1 MVAYQTGNAANVAP
15 PATSSQT
22 SLPSQTGPIVSSI
35 VLALLGVAAEH
46 RQQHADAE
54 VEALEHEVARP
65 EQREQTEP
73 ELLETHQ

>member
-1 MVAYQTGNAANVAP
+1 MVAYHSGNAANVAP

-22 SLPSQTGPIVSSI
+22 SLPSQTGPIV
-35 VLALLGVAAEH
+35 LEHRALLLGVAAEE

-54 VEALEHEVARP
+54 VEPLEHEVARP
-65 EQREQTEP
+65 ENGEQTEP